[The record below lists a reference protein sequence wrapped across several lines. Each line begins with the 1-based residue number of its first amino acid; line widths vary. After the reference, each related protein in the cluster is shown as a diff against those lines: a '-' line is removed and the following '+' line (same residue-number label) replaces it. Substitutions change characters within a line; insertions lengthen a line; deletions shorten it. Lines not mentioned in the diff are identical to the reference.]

1 MKKLL
6 ITGASGFLGWNLC
19 QLAQSTWQVHG
30 TYHTKSVN
38 LPGVQLHNIDFTH
51 STTLQTLFQAIRP
64 DAVIHTAAQS
74 SPNYCQLHPSE
85 SHTVNVLATLQ
96 IAELCA
102 LHQIPYLFTST
113 ELVFNGLNPPYK
125 ESDPVSPA
133 NLYGEQKAQAE
144 QGILQRYPQATL
156 CRMPLMFGQAP
167 PKATSFIQPWIADL
181 KAGKELKLFTD
192 EYRTP
197 VSATTAAQ
205 GLLLALEKQ
214 VTGILHLGG
223 KERISRYDFGRLLI
237 EILDLPSHS
246 IKPCK
251 QQDVVMAAPRPPDLS
266 LDISKAIGLGYQ
278 PKSVRDEL
286 IALKTI
292 L

>member
-19 QLAQSTWQVHG
+19 QLAQSTWQVYG

-38 LPGVQLHNIDFTH
+38 LPGIQLQKIDLTN
-51 STTLQTLFQAIRP
+51 SASLQQLFQIIRP

-74 SPNYCQLHPSE
+74 SPNDCQLNPSA
-85 SHTVNVLATLQ
+85 SHKVNVLASLQ

-156 CRMPLMFGQAP
+156 CRMPLMFGQVP

-197 VSATTAAQ
+197 VSATIAAQ

-223 KERISRYDFGRLLI
+223 KERISRYDFGRLLT
-237 EILDLPSHS
+237 EILGLPNN
-246 IKPCK
+246 IKPC
-251 QQDVVMAAPRPPDLS
+251 QQKDVVMAASRPPDLS

-286 IALKTI
+286 LALKTI